1 MISVEGI
8 TKRYGPLTAVDD
20 LSFEVGR
27 GEVVGFLGPNGAG
40 KTTTMRMLAGTL
52 QPDAGDVRFDGRP
65 IGDALT
71 EAKGRV
77 GYLPESN
84 ALYPEMLASE
94 YLDFTAELRSLK
106 GQDRRRALA
115 AAIEETDIGDVY
127 YRPISQL
134 SKGYRQRVG
143 LAAAIL
149 HRPEILILDEP
160 TEGLDPNQRV
170 DVRRLIR
177 ELGKDRTVLLSTHVL
192 GEVEA
197 MCGRL
202 LIISRGRLVADSGV
216 AELLEARR
224 GGARYVVEAE
234 GDDVVP
240 TLAALP
246 SVTSHTAS
254 RVEGRARVE
263 LIVAGGEELRPAISG
278 LAGERGW
285 TLWELHRERASLEQ
299 MFREL
304 TVDGAA
310 AAAEGGQAAETGP
323 RAMAPPSPQPSP
335 PRGGEGVTPPSESPG
350 RTDSSEADR
359 VAAGGAEAGR

>member
-1 MISVEGI
+1 MISAKGV
-8 TKRYGPLTAVDD
+8 TKRYGPLVAVDD
-20 LSFEVGR
+20 LSFDVGR

-52 QPDAGDVRFDGRP
+52 QPDAGEILFDGRP
-65 IGDALT
+65 IGSALT
-71 EAKGRV
+71 EAKARV

-84 ALYPEMLASE
+84 ALYPEMLVSE
-94 YLDFTAELRSLK
+94 YLDFTAELRSLAGK
-106 GQDRRRALA
+106 ERRAALKA
-115 AAIEETDIGDVY
+115 AVEETGIGDVY

-149 HRPEILILDEP
+149 HRPEVLILDEP
-160 TEGLDPNQRV
+160 TEGLDPNQRI

-177 ELGKDRTVLLSTHVL
+177 DLGKDRTVLLSTHVL

-202 LIISRGRLVADSGV
+202 LIISRGRMAADGGV
-216 AELLEARR
+216 AELLDARR
-224 GGARYVVEAE
+224 GGAHYVVEAE

-246 SVTSHTAS
+246 GVSSHGVS
-254 RVEGRARVE
+254 RVDGRARVE
-263 LIVAGGEELRPAISG
+263 LIVTGGEELRPRIFG

-285 TLWELHRERASLEQ
+285 TLWELYRERASLEEL
-299 MFREL
+299 FREL
-304 TVDGAA
+304 TGDSAAGA
-310 AAAEGGQAAETGP
+310 GP
-323 RAMAPPSPQPSP
+323 APRPDSDADSTAT
-335 PRGGEGVTPPSESPG
+335 TP
-350 RTDSSEADR
+350 
-359 VAAGGAEAGR
+359 VAAGGGEVSR